1 MADLEY
7 TVSLL
12 SYLSSKL
19 RKFRTLLST
28 TFKQRDRLVI
38 SNPPE
43 SIDLITQLQ
52 KTIEHELTAPKI
64 HPNLYRLLQQL
75 NFRVKDII
83 EATKEGY
90 KKCNMEHYLSF
101 VNTIYNYEKYIGSA
115 TDEMIKITRNYL
127 DPILD
132 EMFTDAEKSGSLD
145 PVIVKIF
152 YYVPMNYSRLLDQ
165 GVF

>member
-52 KTIEHELTAPKI
+52 KTI
-64 HPNLYRLLQQL
+64 
-75 NFRVKDII
+75 
-83 EATKEGY
+83 
-90 KKCNMEHYLSF
+90 
-101 VNTIYNYEKYIGSA
+101 
-115 TDEMIKITRNYL
+115 
-127 DPILD
+127 
-132 EMFTDAEKSGSLD
+132 
-145 PVIVKIF
+145 
-152 YYVPMNYSRLLDQ
+152 
-165 GVF
+165 